1 MLKNYFKIIWR
12 TIYRQPVYAILNL
25 SCLTVGLT
33 AAILILLYLD
43 FEINFDRFHE
53 KSDRIYRVET
63 NSIKTKEKTIEV
75 NWINTSALLGPY
87 VKQDFPAVEAYTR
100 LFRFFHNE
108 VVEFEVDGKSIEE
121 EHIALADTG
130 VLEVFTFD
138 FIHGDPQEALTGPNK
153 IILAQSLAQRIFGDT
168 NPMGKIMKSNLAHVL
183 PDVEPDFEFIVSG
196 VYRDFPRNSHRRL
209 NALISAESDPKLSEY
224 YFRRFTFATYVLL
237 HKEADAEAL
246 EKDISSI
253 YGKYMDPDIEMFMEE
268 AVHELVPL
276 REIHMNQTGGAAYVY
291 VFAAV
296 GFLLLLIAIIS
307 YVNLVTAQASKRALE
322 VGVRKVMG
330 SSRTQLVVQFLSE
343 SLVFST
349 IALTLAVAL
358 VFSTIDP
365 LNELLSLE
373 LSAQLLGKSS
383 MIGGLFLLLFLLTFL
398 GGAYPA
404 FFLSSFQPISILKG
418 KTSKG
423 APLRRGL
430 LAVQFAIVIFV
441 LITTGMIYE
450 QLQFLRQ
457 KDLGF
462 NQDQII
468 RLGLE
473 TDEVLEKLPVLTS
486 ALKQSPL
493 IAKVG
498 SATFLPGTGLPRR
511 PISTDG
517 GPDQESQ
524 FVFFGSI
531 DYDFLETLDMHLVAG
546 RNYSPDHPE
555 DEEKNIIVNEALAK
569 SFGLE
574 NPVGE
579 KVRFG
584 DKRNPSHVT
593 IIGVVKDFHHTT
605 LHDPIGSQMYMLAPA
620 SYHLA
625 IKIDQNIPAGI
636 AHIEKSWKQIFPN
649 EPFKYHFLDA
659 DIQAGYEVDQ
669 IRGNIFLLFSCLTI
683 FITFLGLFG
692 LVAYIARQRIR
703 EIGIRKVLGA
713 GIWDIV
719 LLMSKD
725 FLLLVSFAALP
736 AFAIAWYFIN
746 NWLQDFAY
754 RAEMN
759 YLIYGL
765 VLLLMLLLTFLIT
778 SVHAARTT
786 NLNPAD
792 TLKYE

>member
-1 MLKNYFKIIWR
+1 M
-12 TIYRQPVYAILNL
+12 YRQPAYAILNL

-43 FEINFDRFHE
+43 FEANFDRFHE
-53 KSDRIYRVET
+53 KADRIYRVET
-63 NSIKTKEKTIEV
+63 NAIKTKEKVLEV

-87 VKQDFPAVEAYTR
+87 VKQDFPEVEAYTR
-100 LFRFFHNE
+100 LFRFYHNE

-130 VLEVFTFD
+130 VLDVFTFD
-138 FIHGDPQEALTGPNK
+138 FIQGDPKDALTGPNK
-153 IILAQSLAQRIFGDT
+153 IILAESLAQRIFGKT
-168 NPMGKIMKSNLAHVL
+168 NPIGSVLKSNLAHVL
-183 PDVEPDFEFIVSG
+183 PEVDPDYEFIVSG
-196 VYRDFPRNSHRRL
+196 VYRDFPPNSHRRL
-209 NALISAESDPKLSEY
+209 NALISAESDPKLAEY

-237 HKEADAEAL
+237 HQEAKPEVL
-246 EKDISSI
+246 EKEISSI
-253 YGKYMDPDIEMFMEE
+253 YGRYMDPNIEMLLEE
-268 AVHELVPL
+268 AIHELVPL
-276 REIHMNQTGGAAYVY
+276 RAIHMNQTGGESYLY
-291 VFAAV
+291 IFAAI

-330 SSRTQLVVQFLSE
+330 SSRSQLIVQFLSE
-343 SLVFST
+343 SFVFSAIALGLGLTLVFSM
-349 IALTLAVAL
+349 
-358 VFSTIDP
+358 IDP
-365 LNELLSLE
+365 LNEWLNLE
-373 LSAQLLGKSS
+373 LSAQLLRQSS

-404 FFLSSFQPISILKG
+404 FFLSSFQPVSILKG

-430 LAVQFAIVIFV
+430 LAVQFSIVIFV
-441 LITTGMIYE
+441 LVSTGMVYE

-468 RLGLE
+468 RLALE
-473 TDEVLEKLPVLTS
+473 TDEVLEKVPVLTS

-493 IAKVG
+493 ISQVG
-498 SATFLPGTGLPRR
+498 SSTFLPGTGLPRR
-511 PISTDG
+511 PISADN

-524 FVFFGSI
+524 FVYFGSI
-531 DYDFLETLDMHLVAG
+531 DYDFLETLDMQLVAG
-546 RNYSPDHPE
+546 RNYSEDHPE
-555 DEEKNIIVNEALAK
+555 DAEENIIVNETLAK
-569 SFGLE
+569 NFGLE
-574 NPVGE
+574 NPLGE
-579 KVRFG
+579 KIRFG
-584 DKRNPSHVT
+584 DKKNPNHVT

-605 LHDPIGSQMYMLAPA
+605 LHDPIGSQMYMFAPA

-625 IKIDQNIPAGI
+625 IKVDQDIPAGI

-649 EPFKYHFLDA
+649 EAFKYHFLDE

-669 IRGNIFLLFSCLTI
+669 VRGNIFLLFSLLTI

-713 GIWDIV
+713 DLWDV
-719 LLMSKD
+719 VFLMSKD

-765 VLLLMLLLTFLIT
+765 VLLSMLLLTFLIT
-778 SVHAARTT
+778 SIHAARTT
-786 NLNPAD
+786 RLNPAE